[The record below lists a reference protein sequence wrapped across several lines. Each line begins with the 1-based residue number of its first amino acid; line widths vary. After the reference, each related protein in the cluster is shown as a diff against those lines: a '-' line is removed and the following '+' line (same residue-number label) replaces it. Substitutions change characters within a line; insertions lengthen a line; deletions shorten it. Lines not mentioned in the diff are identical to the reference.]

1 MVSFPLM
8 IAFSGS
14 SMKAV
19 GVLALCA
26 ALLAVASA
34 QSVTPG
40 RPAAAAPEP
49 RSGPVE
55 PGVLPER
62 WMSGGPNCMEL
73 PAWQIHEYNPDFY
86 ILRES
91 GCIHYEKPFLYLIFG
106 QNAALLEDTGAGNVE
121 TAPIVLDLISKWAR
135 RNKRT
140 EPMPLIVVHSH
151 SHGDHTAGDRG
162 FKDLPNVRFVGAT
175 VSELQKAFAIATW
188 PTDIVPVDLGG
199 RVLDL
204 IPIPGHDVAGI
215 ALYDRRT
222 GILLTGDSVYPGRLY
237 VTAAAFPAFVAS
249 HRRLVEFT
257 RDKPVAHVLGTHIE
271 QMRTP
276 FLDYPRGT
284 SYQPDEHTLELNRGV
299 ILELDDVLSR
309 LNGNP
314 ERVVLRDVILSP
326 QPPRP

>member
-1 MVSFPLM
+1 
-8 IAFSGS
+8 
-14 SMKAV
+14 MKAV
-19 GVLALCA
+19 GVLVLCA
-26 ALLAVASA
+26 ALLALASA

-40 RPAAAAPEP
+40 RASATVLEAG
-49 RSGPVE
+49 SSPVE
-55 PGVLPER
+55 AGVLPER

-73 PAWQIHEYNPDFY
+73 PPWQIHEYNPDFY

-91 GCIHYEKPFLYLIFG
+91 GCVHYEKPFLYLIFG
-106 QNAALLEDTGAGNVE
+106 QDAALLEDTGAGNVE
-121 TAPIVLDLISKWAR
+121 TAPIVLDLISKWAK

-140 EPMPLIVVHSH
+140 EPLPLIVVHSH

-162 FKDLPNVRFVGAT
+162 FKELPNVRFVGAT
-175 VSELQKAFAIATW
+175 VAELQKAFAIATW

-257 RDKPVAHVLGTHIE
+257 KDKPVAHVLGTHIE

-299 ILELDDVLSR
+299 LLELDDVLSR
-309 LNGNP
+309 LNGKL
-314 ERVVLRDVILSP
+314 EHVVLRDLILSP
-326 QPPRP
+326 QPARP